1 MLASA
6 FCWPRSNR
14 SGRIGVITYRVERAA
29 HSALPTRI
37 RCGILVCMDNL
48 PPHTGRTV
56 SLKADDREWSE
67 RSLHWVQ
74 RGRVPRDK
82 RGRRQPSLDPLILAG
97 HGVSLRIEAGTLL
110 IRNGF
115 THYPQKRETYR
126 YFKGDADLPPR
137 IIMLDGSGS
146 ITFDVLT
153 WLNEQKVP
161 LVKIDRAS
169 NAVTVVSGDSFSANR
184 ERVAW
189 QTETRSDRR
198 KRMEFC
204 NTLIARKIEGCMQT
218 LEESLRHSHAWDRAM
233 KRAKD
238 DLARL
243 AKDPPETVNE
253 LRLLEARSA
262 VAYFRAWYATSL
274 LWRTSARHP
283 IPDEWRTVG
292 PRFTRVYA
300 TGSRN
305 ASHPVNAILNY
316 AYAVLHS
323 QVRIRLVAEGYDPM
337 LGVMHSDRDDA
348 AAFVFDLMEPE
359 RPKVDRAVLAFLKSE
374 ALHPADFTIREDG
387 VVRLNPEL
395 ARQVARLV

>member
-1 MLASA
+1 MQNLNALDDHGWA
-6 FCWPRSNR
+6 GRSR
-14 SGRIGVITYRVERAA
+14 
-29 HSALPTRI
+29 H
-37 RCGILVCMDNL
+37 
-48 PPHTGRTV
+48 
-56 SLKADDREWSE
+56 WS
-67 RSLHWVQ
+67 Q
-74 RGRVPRDK
+74 RGARSKDK
-82 RGRRQPSLDPLILAG
+82 RARRQRSRDSLILAG
-97 HGVSLRIEAGTLL
+97 HGVSLRVEAGTLL
-110 IRNGF
+110 VRNGF
-115 THYPQKRETYR
+115 THYPQKQEQHR

-161 LVKIDRAS
+161 LVKIDWTG
-169 NAVTVVSGDSFSANR
+169 NAVTVVSRDSFAANR

-204 NTLIARKIEGCMQT
+204 NALIARKIEGCMQT
-218 LEESLRHSHAWDRAM
+218 LEGSLRRSHAWDRAM
-233 KRAKD
+233 KRAED

-243 AKDPPETVNE
+243 ARDPPETVNE

-283 IPDEWRTVG
+283 IADEWRTVG

-305 ASHPVNAILNY
+305 ASHPVNAMLNY
-316 AYAVLHS
+316 AHGVLQS
-323 QVRIRLVAEGYDPM
+323 QVQIRLVSEGYDPM
-337 LGVMHSDRDDA
+337 LGIMHYDRDGA
-348 AAFVFDLMEPE
+348 PAFVFDMMEPE
-359 RPKVDRAVLAFLKSE
+359 RPKVDRAVLGFLKSE

-387 VVRLNPEL
+387 VVRLNPGLGRTVVRL
-395 ARQVARLV
+395 AASIL

>member
-1 MLASA
+1 MQSLSA
-6 FCWPRSNR
+6 VDDHEWAHRSRHWTQRIDR
-14 SGRIGVITYRVERAA
+14 S
-29 HSALPTRI
+29 
-37 RCGILVCMDNL
+37 
-48 PPHTGRTV
+48 
-56 SLKADDREWSE
+56 K
-67 RSLHWVQ
+67 
-74 RGRVPRDK
+74 DK
-82 RGRRQPSLDPLILAG
+82 RVRRQPSRNPLVLAG

-110 IRNGF
+110 IRSGF
-115 THYPQKRETYR
+115 THYPQKQKAYR

-146 ITFDVLT
+146 VTFDVLT
-153 WLNEQKVP
+153 WLNQQKVP
-161 LVKIDRAS
+161 LVKIDWTG
-169 NAVTVVSGDSFSANR
+169 NAITVVSGDSFAANR

-189 QTETRSDRR
+189 QAETRSDRR

-204 NTLIARKIEGCMQT
+204 NALIARKIEGCMQT
-218 LEESLRHSHAWDRAM
+218 LEGSLRRSHAWDRAM
-233 KRAKD
+233 KRSED

-316 AYAVLHS
+316 AYAVLQS
-323 QVRIRLVAEGYDPM
+323 QVQIGLVAEGYDPM
-337 LGVMHSDRDDA
+337 LGIMHSDRDDA
-348 AAFVFDLMEPE
+348 AAFVFDMMEPD
-359 RPKVDRAVLAFLKSE
+359 RPKVDRAVLGFLKSE
-374 ALHPADFTIREDG
+374 TLHPADFMMREDG
-387 VVRLNPEL
+387 VVRLHPEF
-395 ARQVARLV
+395 ARHVAKLKCPQ